1 MSKLNVTTSTTRPAS
16 PNTGSIFFET
26 DTNKNI
32 FWDGTVWHLFDRDSV
47 TAAAPSLVGG
57 YLDIEGQDYHTLG
70 NYMGGSDYTDIKYK
84 QTAGL
89 SLTVIASLAMMNG
102 TNSSDPAYN
111 KIAHTFQDASSSNS
125 GSEENALTWYHDNN
139 STLQDFIDATSAVV
153 DESDFT
159 TPVAGTWIEV
169 ELLNQYGNA
178 GDIYFSSM
186 TSGLQY
192 GTRMN
197 FPLATEA

>member
-16 PNTGSIFFET
+16 PNTGSIFFES
-26 DTNKNI
+26 DTNKLI

-47 TAAAPSLVGG
+47 TAAAPNLVGG
-57 YLDIEGQDYHTLG
+57 YLDMNGSDSHTIG

-89 SLTVIASLAMMNG
+89 SLTVVTSLAFSSG
-102 TNSSDPAYN
+102 TNSADPAYN
-111 KIAHTFQDASSSNS
+111 KITHTLQDASSSNS
-125 GSEENALTWYHDNN
+125 GSEENALTWYHDSN

-153 DESDFT
+153 DESDYT

-169 ELLNQYGNA
+169 ELINQYGNS
-178 GDIYFSSM
+178 GDIYFSSQ
-186 TSGLQY
+186 TGDLQY
-192 GTRMN
+192 GSRFN